1 MNRKLSR
8 DKTMELLFGM
18 TLSKDT
24 TEEAIEGFVE
34 NYEGDI
40 KEIDL
45 TYVKQALIGIEN
57 NKEAIDKII
66 TENLHNW
73 KLDRVPKVN
82 LSILRLATY
91 ELLYDEQVPRA
102 VVINEALEI
111 TRRYSDEKSVSFIN
125 GVLDKID
132 SAEWWRMKV
141 GLVYGQNYKW

>member
-8 DKTMELLFGM
+8 DKTMELLFAM

-24 TEEAIEGFVE
+24 IEEALEGFVE

-45 TYVKQALIGIEN
+45 TYVKQALIGVEN
-57 NKEAIDKII
+57 NKEAIDKVIS
-66 TENLHNW
+66 ENLQNW
-73 KLDRVPKVN
+73 KIDRISKVN

-91 ELLYDEQVPRA
+91 EILYDEQVPRP

-111 TRRYSDEKSVSFIN
+111 TRRYSDEKSVSFVN
-125 GVLDKID
+125 GVLDKIK
-132 SAEWWRMKV
+132 SI
-141 GLVYGQNYKW
+141 

>member
-24 TEEAIEGFVE
+24 IEEALEGFIE

-45 TYVKQALIGIEN
+45 TYVKQALIGVEN
-57 NKEAIDKII
+57 NKEAIDKVIS
-66 TENLHNW
+66 ENLQNW
-73 KLDRVPKVN
+73 KIDRISKVN

-91 ELLYDEQVPRA
+91 EILYDEQVPRP

-125 GVLDKID
+125 GVLDKIKSID
-132 SAEWWRMKV
+132 
-141 GLVYGQNYKW
+141 N

>member
-24 TEEAIEGFVE
+24 TEEAIEGFLE

-45 TYVKQALIGIEN
+45 TYVKQALIGIEH

-66 TENLHNW
+66 TDNLQNW
-73 KLDRVPKVN
+73 KLDRVSKVN

-132 SAEWWRMKV
+132 STK
-141 GLVYGQNYKW
+141 

>member
-24 TEEAIEGFVE
+24 IEESIEGFVE
-34 NYEGDI
+34 NYEDDI

-57 NKEAIDKII
+57 NKEVIDKVIS
-66 TENLHNW
+66 ENLHNW
-73 KLDRVPKVN
+73 QLDRISKVN

-91 ELLYDEQVPRA
+91 ELLYDEQVPRGVA
-102 VVINEALEI
+102 INEALEI

-125 GVLDKID
+125 GVLDKIK
-132 SAEWWRMKV
+132 EI
-141 GLVYGQNYKW
+141 